1 MNASSSH
8 GLPVSRALSCARSL
22 SVSDAVAVQRKADVA
37 VTQHHLL
44 QMVRVCDVL
53 FLLRLL
59 GPTLWSRS
67 TALFRWFV
75 SAWSPCSC
83 LGYGRLQQHMHG
95 AGTLRQRSL
104 RSCKAHWLDGMRPP
118 QTELICHSPF
128 HYIMALRVSPY
139 DTTCLLAVYRRHR
152 DGACNKQA

>member
-1 MNASSSH
+1 MYSCLSVRSTQASSTDHKTSKYMKYQCNSYKNINLNASSSH
-8 GLPVSRALSCARSL
+8 GLPVSRALFCARSL

-83 LGYGRLQQHMHG
+83 LGYGRLQQNMHG
-95 AGTLRQRSL
+95 AGTLRQPSL
-104 RSCKAHWLDGMRPP
+104 RSCKG
-118 QTELICHSPF
+118 T
-128 HYIMALRVSPY
+128 
-139 DTTCLLAVYRRHR
+139 LA
-152 DGACNKQA
+152 